1 MVKFIP
7 QRIAERR
14 DELKMSQEDLA
25 RKIVEQGKSLDSSRA
40 LVSRV
45 EGGRSDTGVSKLVKI
60 ANALN
65 VEDMNYFFEGA
76 GQLRP
81 VAEEKP
87 VIEKVPKERIDKP
100 SFEEVLQELSVGSSE
115 RRAVVVLES
124 KKASSSVREILKDM
138 KVELKGGQSAVIV
151 VLDDLS
157 RQQLSVVKSAFSLM
171 QGVKAVV
178 DVPGDNGHE
187 TKPDYI
193 PMGERAPLL

>member
-1 MVKFIP
+1 MIRFLP
-7 QRIAERR
+7 QKIADRR

-25 RKIVEQGKSLDSSRA
+25 RKIVEPGKSLDSSRA

-76 GQLRP
+76 RQL
-81 VAEEKP
+81 KP
-87 VIEKVPKERIDKP
+87 VVEEEPVIQKAPEKEIEKP
-100 SFEEVLQELSVGSSE
+100 SFEEVLQELSVNPSE

-124 KKASSSVREILKDM
+124 KKAFSVQEILKNMNVD
-138 KVELKGGQSAVIV
+138 LKDGQAAVIV

-157 RQQLSVVKSAFSLM
+157 DQQFSAVKSAFSLM

-178 DVPGDNGHE
+178 DVPGGNGQRTLSE
-187 TKPDYI
+187 S
-193 PMGERAPLL
+193 